1 MQHTLCP
8 SIGIDDAS
16 AINDAAIRC
25 DLNGSA
31 RISAFTFSHSSDH
44 FGGHFFPHLD
54 HALVSLGTSSLG
66 TVQPNIRGKALRQ
79 QASPCRLE
87 RPPSSLARRPFFL
100 LLTHVSG
107 LIPSE
112 IYQPLAQLS
121 NDCGFI
127 SWAHLVC
134 GRSPALC
141 Q

>member
-31 RISAFTFSHSSDH
+31 RISASTFSHSSDH

-66 TVQPNIRGKALRQ
+66 TVQPNIRGKGIEAT
-79 QASPCRLE
+79 S
-87 RPPSSLARRPFFL
+87 
-100 LLTHVSG
+100 
-107 LIPSE
+107 
-112 IYQPLAQLS
+112 QPLQT
-121 NDCGFI
+121 
-127 SWAHLVC
+127 
-134 GRSPALC
+134 
-141 Q
+141 

>member
-54 HALVSLGTSSLG
+54 HALVY
-66 TVQPNIRGKALRQ
+66 IRGKGIEAT
-79 QASPCRLE
+79 S
-87 RPPSSLARRPFFL
+87 
-100 LLTHVSG
+100 
-107 LIPSE
+107 
-112 IYQPLAQLS
+112 QPLQT
-121 NDCGFI
+121 
-127 SWAHLVC
+127 
-134 GRSPALC
+134 
-141 Q
+141 